1 MVSVSAPYKP
11 DQAGQC
17 DRIVGVPRLSKQ
29 PLEKKGMHFTQEAF
43 HTKWWKAFDNLPD
56 VFKER
61 EERKVAE

>member
-43 HTKWWKAFDNLPD
+43 HTK
-56 VFKER
+56 
-61 EERKVAE
+61 